1 MAWQYFPYKT
11 DKGTPGALPR
21 DFVAGTV
28 CGGTPS
34 SGEGVADFVPKPPTR
49 LLLHLVLPA
58 RISPEGSEV
67 TPHALSVRSWLV
79 ESRA

>member
-58 RISPEGSEV
+58 RIYTWGLRWHPYPLRVG
-67 TPHALSVRSWLV
+67 
-79 ESRA
+79 